1 MSFSRLGIQTHVLRN
16 INIELTHLSH
26 ETVDKMYVAGT
37 KGRKTTVE
45 KIKTISLEYQH
56 ICFKTRELKEN
67 DAKE

>member
-45 KIKTISLEYQH
+45 KIKTISLEY
-56 ICFKTRELKEN
+56 
-67 DAKE
+67 